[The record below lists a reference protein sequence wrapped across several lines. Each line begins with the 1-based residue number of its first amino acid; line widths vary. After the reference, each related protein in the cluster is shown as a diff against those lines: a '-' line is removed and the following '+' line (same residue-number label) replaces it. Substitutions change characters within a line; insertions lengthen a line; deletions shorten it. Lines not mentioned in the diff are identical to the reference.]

1 MFIECLSVWYCQ
13 LSDSIPLTREEV
25 WIKTNGAPGKMDKIG
40 PFNPDPIDDF
50 RVFKVLIERGN
61 FKVLHFS
68 ASFN

>member
-1 MFIECLSVWYCQ
+1 MFIECLAVWYCQ

-25 WIKTNGAPGKMDKIG
+25 WIKTNGAPGKMG
-40 PFNPDPIDDF
+40 PFNPDPI

-68 ASFN
+68 TSFN